1 MTYVLPELSE
11 AISALCAAAAPWLT
25 AIRVGPGQHVT
36 GIVWGS
42 DLVVTTDLALP
53 PHDSYT
59 LVLSSGMLAAARPF
73 LRDTV
78 RNLAALRLGHPID
91 SLAMAA
97 STQVAVGSLVLVLGA
112 DFDGTPTVRLSLVHR
127 KARAA
132 GQGVLLDL
140 PETRVEPGALVVDPA
155 GGVVGLLSLATGG
168 EATVVPFLSIARFME
183 GSASSATRPTV
194 APPRPLHP
202 PPRPV
207 SLTPVQF
214 PGGDSSSPRRPRP
227 PPDARPPDAR
237 PPDAGPVTRSG
248 EGRAWLGV
256 ALQPITVPEPLV
268 ARAGQSSGRLVVSIS
283 TGGPAERAG
292 LRVGDVVLALNGQG
306 TSGPHALRAFLDGT
320 RIGSQVEVRVLRE
333 TTVFTASLTIAGQ
346 P

>member
-1 MTYVLPELSE
+1 MTSVLPELSE
-11 AISALCAAAAPWLT
+11 TITALCAAAAPLLA
-25 AIRVGPGQHVT
+25 AIRVGPGQHIT

-42 DLVVTTDLALP
+42 DLVVTTVQALP

-73 LRDTV
+73 LRDSA
-78 RNLAALRLGHPID
+78 RNVAALRLDHPID
-91 SLAMAA
+91 NLAMVA
-97 STQVAVGSLVLVLGA
+97 SKLVAVGALVLVLGA
-112 DFDGTPTVRLSLVHR
+112 DFDGTPTARLSMVHR

-140 PETRVEPGALVVDPA
+140 PESRVEPGALVVDPL
-155 GGVVGLLSLATGG
+155 GGVVGLLTLATGG
-168 EATVVPFLSIARFME
+168 EAQVVPFLSIARFLE

-202 PPRPV
+202 PPRPAN
-207 SLTPVQF
+207 LTSAQRA
-214 PGGDSSSPRRPRP
+214 GGDLSPRRPRP
-227 PPDARPPDAR
+227 PPAVRPPEAE
-237 PPDAGPVTRSG
+237 PVTRPG
-248 EGRAWLGV
+248 EGKAWLGV
-256 ALQPITVPEPLV
+256 ALQPITVPEPLM

-306 TSGPHALRAFLDGT
+306 TSGPHALRAFLDGS
-320 RIGSQVEVRVLRE
+320 RIGHQVEVRVLRE
-333 TTVFTASLTIAGQ
+333 TTVFTASLTIAEQ